1 MRSRAFQ
8 NAAACSS
15 ATLFL
20 WWERRTEQTPAAGTQ
35 ARWPRW
41 KKKNPPGFE
50 EKRLPCVIPLT
61 ENKTKVQGNYET
73 PNRGDW
79 RGSTEET
86 FARCSLNL
94 SFGVFPMLLTHQFA
108 NSVTMWL
115 LTAVTLQ
122 TLCVL
127 VLLYLAWCVMRNI
140 SRMSC
145 LCDLS
150 AAAAAV
156 SRPDSI
162 PARIKRCLGRNP
174 TLLWSHKFI
183 SAGVVAAA
191 PAPNVSRA
199 LIGLFKNNKKQLPK

>member
-1 MRSRAFQ
+1 MFVYCLVHLRRLMRSRAFQ

-73 PNRGDW
+73 PNC
-79 RGSTEET
+79 
-86 FARCSLNL
+86 CSLNL
-94 SFGVFPMLLTHQFA
+94 SLGVFPMLLTHQFA

-145 LCDLS
+145 F
-150 AAAAAV
+150 V
-156 SRPDSI
+156 
-162 PARIKRCLGRNP
+162 
-174 TLLWSHKFI
+174 
-183 SAGVVAAA
+183 
-191 PAPNVSRA
+191 
-199 LIGLFKNNKKQLPK
+199 